1 MDFDRSSQA
10 KSWLFDEQSLHVCRA
25 HSTASHEV
33 DARKPRVKTVRK
45 FASGFH
51 RSSAAQNFYPCT
63 KPALLEPEEQ
73 ESLIRFHA
81 HQMQTLVGPTAL
93 LPELRTS
100 VTVLSTAIMLFRR
113 FYLSNSILY
122 FNPRKMAAACAFFAA
137 KSEEEKIEVSSRHC
151 RVGDQTSPFD
161 ILSRIF
167 VFRCGTL
174 SR

>member
-10 KSWLFDEQSLHVCRA
+10 KSWLFDEQSLQACRA
-25 HSTASHEV
+25 HSTAPHEV
-33 DARKPRVKTVRK
+33 DVRKPRVTTVRK

-51 RSSAAQNFYPCT
+51 RSSSYPKICNPCT
-63 KPALLEPEEQ
+63 TDLLDPEEQ
-73 ESLIRFHA
+73 EGLIRFHA
-81 HQMQTLVGPTAL
+81 HQMQTLVGPTAI

-137 KSEEEKIEVSSRHC
+137 KSEEEKIEVSRHD
-151 RVGDQTSPFD
+151 RVGTP
-161 ILSRIF
+161 
-167 VFRCGTL
+167 
-174 SR
+174 

>member
-10 KSWLFDEQSLHVCRA
+10 KSWLFDEQSLQACRA
-25 HSTASHEV
+25 QSTAPHEV
-33 DARKPRVKTVRK
+33 DVRKPRVKTVRK

-51 RSSAAQNFYPCT
+51 RSAASQSFNPCT
-63 KPALLEPEEQ
+63 EDLLDPEEQ

-100 VTVLSTAIMLFRR
+100 ITVLSTAIMLFRR

-137 KSEEEKIEVSSRHC
+137 KSEEEKIEVSHHG
-151 RVGDQTSPFD
+151 RVEMNES
-161 ILSRIF
+161 L
-167 VFRCGTL
+167 
-174 SR
+174 